1 MMIILKNSALIF
13 IFFVVVCI
21 IVIPVHATPCSNNQA
36 RHFYVMAASWEYTN
50 ENRLNFIDQALALDS
65 SCGDYWVTKAAI
77 LNWLGRNDESIS
89 AYDQALSH
97 VFQDTNR
104 YSVLR
109 SKGDVLYQVG
119 MYQDAISVYNDA
131 YSVSYSGTDKWLE
144 VSIGDSLYQLGKYQD
159 ALDRYNKALT
169 VDPTFDKALS
179 GKTATQNKINEV
191 QTTRPT
197 TRTVTTSPTPWPGS
211 TPRSNDFP
219 DSSSLIL
226 IIIVVGI
233 IGIIA
238 FLVIRK
244 KPKAPQQNQS
254 LSTAPTI
261 RQQQPAKPAPP
272 IIPQTVD
279 LPDNILLHIDRLAQS
294 QPRPLEVLDRFYAFL
309 ELEGFTL
316 TPELK
321 DAIKKKIESILD
333 EKEKT
338 KKKQQISAELFGTPA
353 TTTSPLAPQL
363 ASGSQVT
370 PLPTVP
376 PGSTC
381 QVCLSEFSSAEPG
394 AVKCPHCGNLF
405 HYRCIAKW
413 VNKNG
418 TCPVCKKDL
427 KA

>member
-1 MMIILKNSALIF
+1 
-13 IFFVVVCI
+13 
-21 IVIPVHATPCSNNQA
+21 
-36 RHFYVMAASWEYTN
+36 
-50 ENRLNFIDQALALDS
+50 
-65 SCGDYWVTKAAI
+65 
-77 LNWLGRNDESIS
+77 
-89 AYDQALSH
+89 
-97 VFQDTNR
+97 
-104 YSVLR
+104 
-109 SKGDVLYQVG
+109 
-119 MYQDAISVYNDA
+119 
-131 YSVSYSGTDKWLE
+131 
-144 VSIGDSLYQLGKYQD
+144 
-159 ALDRYNKALT
+159 
-169 VDPTFDKALS
+169 
-179 GKTATQNKINEV
+179 
-191 QTTRPT
+191 
-197 TRTVTTSPTPWPGS
+197 
-211 TPRSNDFP
+211 
-219 DSSSLIL
+219 LIL